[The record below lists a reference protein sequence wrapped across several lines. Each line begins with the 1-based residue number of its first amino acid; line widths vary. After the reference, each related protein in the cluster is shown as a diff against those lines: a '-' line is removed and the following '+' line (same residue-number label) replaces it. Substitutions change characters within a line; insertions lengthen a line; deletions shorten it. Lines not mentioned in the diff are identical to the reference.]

1 MGRCLIKRLRSSVRR
16 ANVAADGKLTISGE
30 IVTTP
35 MPPGWY
41 PDPSGSGQ
49 QRYFDGNAWGPFA
62 PLAPPPVA
70 QKVREPNP
78 LFTVLAVLSA
88 IPTAFFGLVYL
99 AGSQSNIAGLLLIW
113 SFMWTWV
120 WWKMRSR

>member
-1 MGRCLIKRLRSSVRR
+1 MT
-16 ANVAADGKLTISGE
+16 APT
-30 IVTTP
+30 
-35 MPPGWY
+35 PPGWY

-62 PLAPPPVA
+62 PMAPAPVA
-70 QKVREPNP
+70 EKVREPNP

-88 IPTAFFGLVYL
+88 IPTAFFGLVYF
-99 AGSQSNIAGLLLIW
+99 AGSQSTIAGLLLIW